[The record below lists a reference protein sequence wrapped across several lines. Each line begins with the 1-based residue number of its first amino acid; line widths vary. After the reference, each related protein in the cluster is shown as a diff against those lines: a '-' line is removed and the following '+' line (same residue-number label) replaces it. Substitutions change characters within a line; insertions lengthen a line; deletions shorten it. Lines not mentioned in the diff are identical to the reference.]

1 MELSHVRYFLAL
13 CEDRNFTRAAR
24 RCGIAQPSLTKA
36 IQVLETELGGRLFH
50 RHHAGAELTALG
62 AQVAPLFV
70 TIWQCV
76 EQVKEL
82 RRLMDRGRQN
92 RSRRSRMIPPRQR
105 GSHGFPDR

>member
-1 MELSHVRYFLAL
+1 
-13 CEDRNFTRAAR
+13 
-24 RCGIAQPSLTKA
+24 
-36 IQVLETELGGRLFH
+36 
-50 RHHAGAELTALG
+50 
-62 AQVAPLFV
+62 V

-82 RRLMDRGRQN
+82 RLLMDRGRQN